1 MSNLPISLIRIL
13 DEMEKKNI
21 SKKEMCARL
30 GYEGQ
35 QAFASW
41 MKEDGKNTSYIKKI
55 PAMADILDVSADYLL
70 GKTDDPRSTLEKSG
84 MKVKEVGERA
94 MRPIIG
100 MASAGRGVLAQE
112 EVLGWE
118 SVDIQYSSD
127 DYFYLE
133 ITGDSM
139 APRIEDGDLV
149 LVHRQVDIDS
159 GDVAVVLVNDGI
171 STEGFVKKIE
181 LDETGVV
188 LHSYNPYYPPMVFS
202 GTNAQQVSFVG
213 KVIELKRKF

>member
-30 GYEGQ
+30 GYKGQ

-55 PAMADILDVSADYLL
+55 PAMADILGVSADYLL

-112 EVLGWE
+112 EILGWE

-171 STEGFVKKIE
+171 SAEGFVKKIE

-188 LHSYNPYYPPMVFS
+188 LHSYNPYYSPMVFS